1 MRVWNNL
8 SLKWKIGF
16 LGLFGILPLLLTLGV
31 SLSIASRALN
41 ASGRANLDGL
51 IAGKGGEVQRYFG
64 GIRNQILSFSDDLM
78 VVEAMKAFAAA
89 FPAFMADN
97 NLSEVD
103 MPRMRDKLTAY
114 YRDEF
119 NAKFKRDNAGADS
132 SWKTCL
138 ESLDAKTVTMQ
149 YHYIVEN
156 PNPLGS
162 KEKLDAA
169 TDSSGYSKLHARIH
183 PVVRDYLRKFGY
195 YDIFLVDP
203 DTGVIVYSV
212 FKELDYATSL
222 STGPYAST
230 SFGKCFRMANQLTS
244 ADEFV
249 FVDFEPYSPSYM
261 AAASFIGSPIFDGD
275 KKIGV
280 AIFQMPVDRIAEIVS
295 AKDGLGKTGEMFL
308 AGKGAAGRAEYR
320 SARKK
325 SDGTVSF
332 SIGDRVGSELVTGAV
347 DGQSVFA
354 RESLD
359 GVEMVVA
366 AAPLDIL
373 GTDWAICG
381 IQAVSET
388 MAPVRNL
395 LFLGGVIAV
404 IAILS
409 LIVATWWI
417 SKGISNPLS
426 VGINLL
432 TRAARDGDLRVDV
445 SNWQDS
451 RSDEIGKLQMAIRGI
466 VIAGQG
472 ELKILEA
479 IAAGD
484 WTVNVPLRSDQDQV
498 GLVLQQMLQRVG
510 ETLVQV
516 RSAVNEVSSGSTQIA
531 DASQSLSQGA
541 TESAASLEEIS
552 ASAAQ
557 IGQQAKSNAETATQ
571 ANQLA
576 NTAKAAAEMGSQR
589 MQALNGSMVAITE
602 SSGQIAKIIK
612 TIDDIAFQTNILAL
626 NAAVEA
632 ARAGRHGKGF
642 AVVAEEV
649 RSLAARSA
657 KAARE
662 TADLIEGSKG
672 RVDEGNRIAKETAAA
687 LAEIVGGIV
696 KVGDLVGEMA
706 AASNEQAQGIAQISQ
721 GLGQI
726 DQVTQQN
733 TATAEETA
741 AAAEELSGQAE
752 ELRGLVGQFKLKG
765 QTADHRP
772 KTEDHRPKT
781 DGQGRKTEG
790 GRPAK
795 AITAGG
801 GWDSMQKPA
810 SSSVSDDVR
819 TSQQGGNDD
828 SRGEVLK
835 WTTALSVSNRKLD
848 DQHKN
853 LVRLV
858 NDMYVAMRGGKAN
871 SVVSSILDELVQYTV
886 THFAE
891 EEAMMKLYK
900 YPGLEAQCAMHHEL
914 VRQVGEIREQF
925 NSGMPVGTKMFNFLK
940 GWLVNHIQA
949 EDKKYSTYMP
959 A

>member
-1 MRVWNNL
+1 MSGWNNL

-41 ASGRANLDGL
+41 ASGRASLDGL
-51 IAGKGGEVQRYFG
+51 IASKGGEVQRYFG
-64 GIRNQILSFSDDLM
+64 SIRNQILTFSDDLM
-78 VVEAMKAFAAA
+78 VVEAMKGFAAA
-89 FPAFMADN
+89 FPAFMAEN
-97 NLSEVD
+97 NLSEAD
-103 MPRMRDKLTAY
+103 MPRMRDKVTAF

-119 NAKFKRDNAGADS
+119 NAKFKRDNAGTDS
-132 SWKTCL
+132 SWNAYL
-138 ESLDAKTVTMQ
+138 NSLDAKSITMQ
-149 YHYIVEN
+149 YHYIADN
-156 PNPLGS
+156 PNPLGA
-162 KEKLDAA
+162 KEELDAA
-169 TDSSGYSKLHARIH
+169 TDSSVYSKLHARIH
-183 PVVRDYLRKFGY
+183 PVVRDYLRTFGY

-222 STGPYAST
+222 STGPYATT
-230 SFGKCFRMANQLTS
+230 SFGKCFRLANQLTS

-249 FVDFEPYSPSYM
+249 FVDFEPYPPSYM

-295 AKDGLGKTGEMFL
+295 GRDGLGKTGEMFL
-308 AGKGAAGRAEYR
+308 AGKGVAGGAEYR
-320 SARKK
+320 SVRKK
-325 SDGTVSF
+325 SDGAVAF
-332 SIGDRVGSELVTGAV
+332 AIGDRVDSKSITGAV
-347 DGQSVFA
+347 GGQVVFDH
-354 RESLD
+354 EVLD

-373 GTDWAICG
+373 GSNWAICG

-395 LFLGGVIAV
+395 LFWGGVIAV
-404 IAILS
+404 IAMLS
-409 LIVATWWI
+409 LIVATYWI
-417 SKGISNPLS
+417 SKGISRPLS
-426 VGINLL
+426 AGISLL
-432 TRAARDGDLRVDV
+432 TKAAQDGDLRVDV
-445 SNWQDS
+445 SNWQES
-451 RSDEIGKLQMAIRGI
+451 RNDEIGKLQMAIRGM
-466 VIAGQG
+466 VMAGQG
-472 ELKILEA
+472 ELKIMEA

-484 WTVNVPLRSDQDQV
+484 WTVDVPLRSDQDHV

-510 ETLVQV
+510 ETLIQV
-516 RSAVNEVSSGSTQIA
+516 RSAVNEVSSGSEQIA

-541 TESAASLEEIS
+541 TESAASLEQIS
-552 ASAAQ
+552 ASATE
-557 IGQQAKSNAETATQ
+557 IGQQAKMNAETATQ

-576 NTAKAAAEMGSQR
+576 TTAKTAAESGAQR
-589 MQALNGSMVAITE
+589 MEAMNRAMGAITE

-662 TADLIEGSKG
+662 TSELIEGSKG
-672 RVDEGNRIAKETAAA
+672 RVDEGNRIAKETAVA
-687 LAEIVGGIV
+687 LSEIVSGIV

-741 AAAEELSGQAE
+741 AAAEELSGQAS
-752 ELRGLVGQFKLKG
+752 ELRGLIGQFRLKEG
-765 QTADHRP
+765 RGAGDEGVKSKVESRKSTVDSRKSNNNQLHLG
-772 KTEDHRPKT
+772 KTEDGWQPRTKNEAPKT
-781 DGQGRKTEG
+781 KHQAQSTKNTS
-790 GRPAK
+790 PK
-795 AITAGG
+795 AALPAGG
-801 GWDSMQKPA
+801 GWDSMKKPAAKPA
-810 SSSVSDDVR
+810 S
-819 TSQQGGNDD
+819 N
-828 SRGEVLK
+828 
-835 WTTALSVSNRKLD
+835 
-848 DQHKN
+848 
-853 LVRLV
+853 
-858 NDMYVAMRGGKAN
+858 
-871 SVVSSILDELVQYTV
+871 
-886 THFAE
+886 E
-891 EEAMMKLYK
+891 EIISL
-900 YPGLEAQCAMHHEL
+900 
-914 VRQVGEIREQF
+914 
-925 NSGMPVGTKMFNFLK
+925 
-940 GWLVNHIQA
+940 
-949 EDKKYSTYMP
+949 EDKEFGRY
-959 A
+959 